1 MENFGSHGNQ
11 NDKSLS
17 LSGRIRQ
24 QFTTCLIF
32 ESQGPEGDSE
42 REHIQNVQN
51 KRERRNV

>member
-24 QFTTCLIF
+24 QFTTRFIF
-32 ESQGPEGDSE
+32 ESQGP
-42 REHIQNVQN
+42 
-51 KRERRNV
+51 

>member
-1 MENFGSHGNQ
+1 MENFESHGNQ

-32 ESQGPEGDSE
+32 ESQGPWETANANVYK
-42 REHIQNVQN
+42 NVQN

>member
-32 ESQGPEGDSE
+32 ESRAL
-42 REHIQNVQN
+42 RETANANVYKNVQN

>member
-24 QFTTCLIF
+24 QFNKCLIF
-32 ESQGPEGDSE
+32 EYQGPWETANAN
-42 REHIQNVQN
+42 IYKNVQN
-51 KRERRNV
+51 KRERRNI